1 MNLSDAKTDELGFG
15 IGAIGVSDSEGQGLR
30 LLFQLAP
37 EVDSGVGV
45 EK

>member
-15 IGAIGVSDSEGQGLR
+15 IGAIGVSDSGGQELS
-30 LLFQLAP
+30 LLLQFGP
-37 EVDSGVGV
+37 VVDSGVGL